1 MTISGKIREIFPE
14 KQIKDTFKKREFVL
28 YYEPNLGFPQVIK
41 FELVNEQ
48 CSIVDGFVKGDDVEV
63 EFELRGREWIN
74 PEGEKVYFT
83 TLRALKIKKRGES
96 SASDKGERLKE
107 KEEEKPREK
116 EEEKPREKE
125 EEKPREKEEEK
136 PREKEEEKPREK
148 EEEKSREKEEE
159 KPRESN
165 EISNEN
171 NTKSPPEEEDD
182 LPF

>member
-1 MTISGKIREIFPE
+1 
-14 KQIKDTFKKREFVL
+14 
-28 YYEPNLGFPQVIK
+28 
-41 FELVNEQ
+41 
-48 CSIVDGFVKGDDVEV
+48 SIVDGFVKGDDVEV

-125 EEKPREKEEEK
+125 EEKPRE
-136 PREKEEEKPREK
+136 
-148 EEEKSREKEEE
+148 
-159 KPRESN
+159 SN